1 MDVIEAFKSQFGK
14 LTATLR
20 RRGSSAADAED
31 LVQEAFLRLLNYI
44 EKGEQ
49 VQGAE
54 AFLNRVVINAFID
67 LGRRERKRVRVDCS
81 AEELVLPD
89 AKANPEQDVADI
101 EYLRRTANM
110 LDRMVGKR
118 ARRVFHLCCFDEMT
132 HTEVGRQ
139 LKISVATVQRDY
151 LRALR
156 ALSMSEP
163 HKRHHA
169 NPKRV

>member
-1 MDVIEAFKSQFGK
+1 MDVLDAFKAHFGK

-54 AFLNRVVINAFID
+54 AFLSRVAINAFID
-67 LGRRERKRVRVDCS
+67 QGRRERKRVCVDS
-81 AEELVLPD
+81 SVEELVLPD
-89 AKANPEQDVADI
+89 PTANPEQDVVDL
-101 EYLRRTANM
+101 EYLRRTANL
-110 LDRMVGKR
+110 LDRLVGKR

-156 ALSMSEP
+156 ALAMSEP
-163 HKRHHA
+163 
-169 NPKRV
+169 PKRGKPKRA